1 MTINFNNIFD
11 DVIPMNQFRLKC
23 RFLNE
28 QYPGLPE
35 THLQQLKPLGKKG
48 SGFLWDYTMQSNL
61 HANTPFKKDFFQKI
75 DKASIRDGKQ
85 KEFQKWLYDRDLPFE
100 KPVFLSWRPTEA
112 MIVPWKLLVKYFD
125 YFNDC
130 TPGDLTVIDQSLN
143 WALFF
148 YQENEVYFGTKSC
161 FNPVEQRNNVA

>member
-11 DVIPMNQFRLKC
+11 DVIPMNEFRLKC

-48 SGFLWDYTMQSNL
+48 AGFLWDYTIQSNL

-75 DKASIRDGKQ
+75 DKASIHDGKQ
-85 KEFQKWLYDRDLPFE
+85 KELQKWLYDRDFPFD
-100 KPVFLSWRPTEA
+100 KPVFLSW
-112 MIVPWKLLVKYFD
+112 PWKLLVKYFD

-130 TPGDLTVIDQSLN
+130 TPGDLTVIDQSFELGIIF
-143 WALFF
+143 LS
-148 YQENEVYFGTKSC
+148 GK
-161 FNPVEQRNNVA
+161 